1 MHLPEFPHT
10 SYPVFYYYLSASKH
24 AALTTPMTLPCA
36 DHILFFFSGEGTHR
50 VEAICSSDATDL
62 WARRRTMDASS
73 SLVLV
78 LLTLHSALTA
88 AAAADLPA
96 AQPSHRRL
104 LLQQDTNLAALPLPA
119 KVPAVP
125 VDAHVPSHGTGSF
138 PAASTSPQG
147 RDGPSEAAPTTP
159 AAYLSRSL
167 RWLYMVVLPAVA
179 LMLLAGL
186 ACWLLCR
193 KSAVATIGPWKTGLS
208 GQLQKAFVTGIYCYR
223 IGVLYLLLVG
233 SYMCSKLYY
242 ILF

>member
-1 MHLPEFPHT
+1 
-10 SYPVFYYYLSASKH
+10 
-24 AALTTPMTLPCA
+24 
-36 DHILFFFSGEGTHR
+36 
-50 VEAICSSDATDL
+50 
-62 WARRRTMDASS
+62 MDASS

-179 LMLLAGL
+179 LLLLAGL

-242 ILF
+242 ILFFKKNCISVLLARKKKERGWKIQLILCCLNCSDT